1 MDPALFLNGLYE
13 RTTFFVT
20 LILLLAIWEAI
31 WKGFALWHSARNKQ
45 LGWFIIILVVNTVGI
60 LPILYLLL
68 ARPKKKQQVKES
80 LRVEIIEDE
89 EEKPLLKEKNVVR
102 KKASKKKTV

>member
-13 RTTFFVT
+13 RTTLFVT

-45 LGWFIIILVVNTVGI
+45 LGWFIIILIVNTVGI
-60 LPILYLLL
+60 LPIVYLIL
-68 ARPKKKQQVKES
+68 ARPKTKQQRKES

-89 EEKPLLKEKNVVR
+89 EERSLLEEKNVV
-102 KKASKKKTV
+102 KKKSAKKKTV